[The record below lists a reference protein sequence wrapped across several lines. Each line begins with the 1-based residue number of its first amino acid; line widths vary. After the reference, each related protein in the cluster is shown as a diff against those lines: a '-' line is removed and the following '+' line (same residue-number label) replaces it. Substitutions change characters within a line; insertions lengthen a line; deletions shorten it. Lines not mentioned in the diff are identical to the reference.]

1 MKKMIT
7 IFTLAVSTFTF
18 SQNSTTLKSNDIV
31 INPVA
36 LVLGAVNVEYE
47 RIISE
52 NSGIGVTTSFLLDDY
67 IIDDNNGF
75 SITPYYN
82 YYFGKKRA
90 NGFYIGGYCSINSG
104 DVEKSYYVSSQYGGY
119 TMYTTEKETNF
130 GVGFK
135 FGGKWVV
142 KNDIVLEIG
151 TGLGRNFGGENKVNT
166 TGMLGIGKRF

>member
-1 MKKMIT
+1 MKKLIT

-36 LVLGAVNVEYE
+36 LVLGGVNVEYE

-82 YYFGKKRA
+82 
-90 NGFYIGGYCSINSG
+90 
-104 DVEKSYYVSSQYGGY
+104 
-119 TMYTTEKETNF
+119 
-130 GVGFK
+130 
-135 FGGKWVV
+135 
-142 KNDIVLEIG
+142 
-151 TGLGRNFGGENKVNT
+151 
-166 TGMLGIGKRF
+166 